1 MEQSMAKKSKQKY
14 TRTAAQKRSELG
26 KNLLLTLTLVP
37 LVIGVLLIGAWVL
50 DILVLDDFQS
60 QITVGVLFFLLSFA
74 ASNALQKKWRLAA
87 GWGLLMCA
95 DLVLMGWLEVW
106 AQVTALGVGLIGLIL
121 LLIEFY
127 RQYRSGGLEKA
138 GK

>member
-1 MEQSMAKKSKQKY
+1 MAKKSKQKY
-14 TRTAAQKRSELG
+14 TRTAAQKRSGLG

-50 DILVLDDFQS
+50 DILVLDDFQA

>member
-1 MEQSMAKKSKQKY
+1 MAKKSKQKY
-14 TRTAAQKRSELG
+14 TRTAAQKRSGLG

-37 LVIGVLLIGAWVL
+37 LVIGVLLIGTWVL